1 LEEEKRLKRAARFS
15 AGDIES
21 ATAKKV
27 KTDGEEAHATT
38 A

>member
-21 ATAKKV
+21 VTAKKA
-27 KTDGEEAHATT
+27 KTDGEEADATS